1 MTHRDTEMSLDALV
15 GQIPDG
21 AILAIPREGSP
32 IAMAATRALVR
43 RGVRDLTLLTVPT
56 SSLQA
61 DLLIGA
67 GCVKRIETAGVSLG
81 ELGPAPRFN
90 QAVRAGTIAI
100 TDTTCPAVHAALQAT
115 EKGIPFMP
123 LRGII
128 GSDLVTHRD
137 DWQIIAN
144 PFGDDDPILALPAI
158 RPDVSLFHAP
168 LADRD
173 GNVFIG
179 RDRELMLMAHA
190 SAKTLVTVERIQ
202 DESLLDDPVRA
213 GATIPAL
220 YVSAVAEARSG
231 AQPLGLFGHY
241 GPDEAHLK
249 MYAALARTD
258 EGFAEYC
265 DRFIFARVAAAE

>member
-1 MTHRDTEMSLDALV
+1 MIRSDTEKSLDALV
-15 GQIPDG
+15 AEIGDG
-21 AILAIPREGSP
+21 TTLAIPREGSP
-32 IAMAATRALVR
+32 IAMAATRALIR
-43 RGVRDLTLLTVPT
+43 KGVRNLKLVTVPT

-67 GCVKRIETAGVSLG
+67 GCVAAIETAGVSLG
-81 ELGPAPRFN
+81 ELGQAPRFN
-90 QAVRAGTIAI
+90 KAVRSGAIAI
-100 TDTTCPAVHAALQAT
+100 TDTTCPAVHAALQAA

-128 GSDLVTHRD
+128 GSDLAAYRD
-137 DWQIIAN
+137 DWRIIDN
-144 PFGDDDPILALPAI
+144 PFGDDDPIMVLPAI
-158 RPDVSLFHAP
+158 RPDVALFHAP

-190 SAKTLVTVERIQ
+190 SARTLVTVEHIR
-202 DESLLDDPVRA
+202 DESLLDDPYRS

-220 YVSAVAEARSG
+220 YISGMAEARRG
-231 AQPLGLFGHY
+231 AAPLGLFGHY

-249 MYAALARTD
+249 TYAELARSD
-258 EGFAEYC
+258 EGFTEYL
-265 DRFIFARVAAAE
+265 DRFVFERVAAAE

>member
-1 MTHRDTEMSLDALV
+1 MIRSDTEISLDALV
-15 GQIPDG
+15 DQIGDG
-21 AILAIPREGSP
+21 TTLAIPREGSP
-32 IAMAATRALVR
+32 IAMAATRALIR
-43 RGVRDLTLLTVPT
+43 KGVRNLKLVTVPT

-67 GCVKRIETAGVSLG
+67 GCVAAIETAGVSLG
-81 ELGPAPRFN
+81 ELGQAPRFN
-90 QAVRAGTIAI
+90 KAVRSGAIAI
-100 TDTTCPAVHAALQAT
+100 TDTTCPAVHAALQAA

-128 GSDLVTHRD
+128 GSDLAAHRD
-137 DWQIIAN
+137 DWRIIDN
-144 PFGDDDPILALPAI
+144 PFGDDDPIMVLPAI
-158 RPDVSLFHAP
+158 RPDVALFHAP

-190 SAKTLVTVERIQ
+190 SAKTLVTAEHIR
-202 DESLLDDPVRA
+202 DESLLDDPYRS

-220 YVSAVAEARSG
+220 YISAIAEARQG
-231 AQPLGLFGHY
+231 ANPLGLFGHY

-249 MYAALARTD
+249 TYAELARSE
-258 EGFAEYC
+258 EGFTEYL
-265 DRFIFARVAAAE
+265 DRFVFERVAAAE